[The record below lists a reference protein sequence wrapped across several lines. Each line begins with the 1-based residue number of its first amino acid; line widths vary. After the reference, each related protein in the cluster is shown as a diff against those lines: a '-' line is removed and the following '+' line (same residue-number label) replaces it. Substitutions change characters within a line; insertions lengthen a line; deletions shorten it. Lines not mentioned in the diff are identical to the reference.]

1 MKVEDIVMVVND
13 EQVLCID
20 VIMQEDVDGVP
31 QTYSMTWAGVAHDV
45 PLSIM
50 RTDIRH
56 INSSHYDELKIV
68 SEM

>member
-20 VIMQEDVDGVP
+20 VMMEEIVDGIH
-31 QTYSMTWAGVAHDV
+31 QSYTMTWEGVAHDV